1 MRFYSYFSMN
11 KIETTTYFTFDE
23 VKHLPNNLEFIA
35 EDDVFVHCKITM
47 DDIAKKM
54 ILGSPENVEY
64 IISVC
69 DKDLNHYQVFNL
81 KKYNKILKIKD
92 MILKAAQT
100 DGEVSN
106 YLNSQG
112 QYYFK
117 PNFLAHKEGF
127 YEFLKQKGIR
137 YRGVIPFT
145 TLISRS
151 GKVEL
156 KYNGSKRS
164 SYLRSKVIKEIF

>member
-64 IISVC
+64 IISIC

-81 KKYNKILKIKD
+81 KKTDLLEDVIKIDAELV
-92 MILKAAQT
+92 
-100 DGEVSN
+100 GEKLFFNLYS
-106 YLNSQG
+106 
-112 QYYFK
+112 
-117 PNFLAHKEGF
+117 
-127 YEFLKQKGIR
+127 YE
-137 YRGVIPFT
+137 Y
-145 TLISRS
+145 
-151 GKVEL
+151 
-156 KYNGSKRS
+156 GSKEDS
-164 SYLRSKVIKEIF
+164 LASKINDIQMKEAII

>member
-1 MRFYSYFSMN
+1 MN

-64 IISVC
+64 IISIC

-81 KKYNKILKIKD
+81 KKTDLLEDVIKIDAELV
-92 MILKAAQT
+92 
-100 DGEVSN
+100 GEKLFFNLYS
-106 YLNSQG
+106 
-112 QYYFK
+112 
-117 PNFLAHKEGF
+117 
-127 YEFLKQKGIR
+127 YE
-137 YRGVIPFT
+137 Y
-145 TLISRS
+145 
-151 GKVEL
+151 
-156 KYNGSKRS
+156 GSKEDS
-164 SYLRSKVIKEIF
+164 LASKINDIQMKEAII

>member
-1 MRFYSYFSMN
+1 MN

-81 KKYNKILKIKD
+81 KKTDLLEDVIKID
-92 MILKAAQT
+92 AERV
-100 DGEVSN
+100 GEKLVFNLYS
-106 YLNSQG
+106 
-112 QYYFK
+112 
-117 PNFLAHKEGF
+117 
-127 YEFLKQKGIR
+127 YE
-137 YRGVIPFT
+137 Y
-145 TLISRS
+145 
-151 GKVEL
+151 
-156 KYNGSKRS
+156 
-164 SYLRSKVIKEIF
+164 RSKEDSLASKINDIQMKEAII